1 MKSAVTKGDKLFTI
15 INIILVSVIS
25 LIILYPLIFVVNA
38 SFSDP
43 TRIYEVPLL
52 LYPRGFNIEGY
63 KEVLK
68 STDIWVGFK
77 NAVLYTVLGTIINL
91 IVTTV
96 AAYPLSRPGLRGK
109 RIITLFFTIT
119 MFFSGGLIPTYLVNQ
134 QLGIINSLWVMILPG
149 ALGVYNMI
157 LMRTYFSQN
166 IPNDLIESAYI
177 DDANDLWLLWK
188 VVLPLATPI
197 IAVMAMFYGVG
208 RWNSYF
214 DVLIYLQDRARY
226 PLQIILREILVQG
239 QFGQDMNQV
248 IAGSAESEL
257 LMLKMTLKYS
267 VVIVSSLPVLL
278 FYPVVAKYFEKGIL
292 VGSIKG

>member
-25 LIILYPLIFVVNA
+25 LIILYPLVFVVNA

-166 IPNDLIESAYI
+166 IPND
-177 DDANDLWLLWK
+177 
-188 VVLPLATPI
+188 
-197 IAVMAMFYGVG
+197 
-208 RWNSYF
+208 F
-214 DVLIYLQDRARY
+214 D
-226 PLQIILREILVQG
+226 
-239 QFGQDMNQV
+239 
-248 IAGSAESEL
+248 
-257 LMLKMTLKYS
+257 
-267 VVIVSSLPVLL
+267 
-278 FYPVVAKYFEKGIL
+278 
-292 VGSIKG
+292 

>member
-15 INIILVSVIS
+15 INIILVS
-25 LIILYPLIFVVNA
+25 
-38 SFSDP
+38 
-43 TRIYEVPLL
+43 
-52 LYPRGFNIEGY
+52 GFNIEGY

-177 DDANDLWLLWK
+177 DGANDLWLLWK

-214 DVLIYLQDRARY
+214 DALIYLQDRARY

>member
-1 MKSAVTKGDKLFTI
+1 MKVSATKGDKLFNT
-15 INIILVSVIS
+15 INILLVSLIA

-52 LYPRGFNIEGY
+52 LYPRGLNVEGY

-68 STDIWVGFK
+68 SSDIWTGFR
-77 NAVLYTVLGTIINL
+77 NAVIYTGLGTVINL
-91 IVTTV
+91 IVTTI
-96 AAYPLSRPGLRGK
+96 AAYPLSRSGLRGK
-109 RIITLFFTIT
+109 RFFTLFFTIT

-134 QLGIINSLWVMILPG
+134 QLGIVNTLWVMILPG

-177 DDANDLWLLWK
+177 DGANDLWLLWK

-208 RWNSYF
+208 RWNAYF
-214 DVLIYLQDRARY
+214 DALIYLQDRAKY
-226 PLQIILREILVQG
+226 PLQIIL
-239 QFGQDMNQV
+239 
-248 IAGSAESEL
+248 
-257 LMLKMTLKYS
+257 
-267 VVIVSSLPVLL
+267 
-278 FYPVVAKYFEKGIL
+278 
-292 VGSIKG
+292 

>member
-1 MKSAVTKGDKLFTI
+1 MNVSATKGDKLFNT
-15 INIILVSVIS
+15 INILLVSLIA

-52 LYPRGFNIEGY
+52 LYPRGLNVEGY

-68 STDIWVGFK
+68 SSDIWTSFR
-77 NAVLYTVLGTIINL
+77 NAVIYTGLGTVINL
-91 IVTTV
+91 IVTTI
-96 AAYPLSRPGLRGK
+96 AAYPLSRSGLRGK
-109 RIITLFFTIT
+109 RFFTFFFTFT

-134 QLGIINSLWVMILPG
+134 QLGIVNTLWVMILPG

-177 DDANDLWLLWK
+177 DGANDLWLLWK

-208 RWNSYF
+208 RWNAYF
-214 DVLIYLQDRARY
+214 DALIYLQDRAKY
-226 PLQIILREILVQG
+226 PLQIILREMLVQG
-239 QFGQDMNQV
+239 QFGQDMNQI

-257 LMLKMTLKYS
+257 LMLKM
-267 VVIVSSLPVLL
+267 VLL
-278 FYPVVAKYFEKGIL
+278 QSFK
-292 VGSIKG
+292 

>member
-1 MKSAVTKGDKLFTI
+1 MKVSVTKGDKVFNT
-15 INIILVSVIS
+15 INILLVSMIS
-25 LIILYPLIFVVNA
+25 LIILYPLIFVINA
-38 SFSDP
+38 SFSDL

-68 STDIWVGFK
+68 SSDIWIGFR
-77 NAVLYTVLGTIINL
+77 NAVIYTGLGTLINL
-91 IVTTV
+91 IVTTI
-96 AAYPLSRPGLRGK
+96 AAYPLSRSGLRGK
-109 RIITLFFTIT
+109 RFFTLFFTIT

-134 QLGIINSLWVMILPG
+134 QLGIVNTLWVMILPG

-177 DDANDLWLLWK
+177 DGANDLWLLWK

-208 RWNSYF
+208 RWNAYF
-214 DVLIYLQDRARY
+214 DALIYLQDRAKY

-239 QFGQDMNQV
+239 QFGQDMNQI

-267 VVIVSSLPVLL
+267 VVIVSSVPVLL
-278 FYPVVAKYFEKGIL
+278 FYPIVAKYFEKGIL

>member
-1 MKSAVTKGDKLFTI
+1 MKSAVTKGDKLFSI
-15 INIILVSVIS
+15 INIILVSIIS

-52 LYPRGFNIEGY
+52 LYPRGFNVEGY

-91 IVTTV
+91 VVTTV

-109 RIITLFFTIT
+109 RFITLFFTIT

-166 IPNDLIESAYI
+166 IPTDLIESAYI
-177 DDANDLWLLWK
+177 DGANDLWLLWK

-208 RWNSYF
+208 RWNAYF
-214 DVLIYLQDRARY
+214 DALIYLQDRARY

>member
-1 MKSAVTKGDKLFTI
+1 MKVSATKGDKLFNTV
-15 INIILVSVIS
+15 NILLVSLIA

-52 LYPRGFNIEGY
+52 LYPRGLNVEGY

-68 STDIWVGFK
+68 NSDIWTGFR
-77 NAVLYTVLGTIINL
+77 NAVIYTGLGTVINL
-91 IVTTV
+91 IVTTI
-96 AAYPLSRPGLRGK
+96 AAYPLSRSGLRGK
-109 RIITLFFTIT
+109 RFFTLFFTIT

-134 QLGIINSLWVMILPG
+134 QLGIVNTLWVMILPG

-177 DDANDLWLLWK
+177 DGANDLWLLWK

-208 RWNSYF
+208 RWNAYF
-214 DVLIYLQDRARY
+214 DALIYLQDRAKY

-239 QFGQDMNQV
+239 QFGQDMNQI

>member
-1 MKSAVTKGDKLFTI
+1 MKSAVTKGDKLFSI
-15 INIILVSVIS
+15 INIILVSIIS

-77 NAVLYTVLGTIINL
+77 NAVIYTVLGTIINL
-91 IVTTV
+91 VVTTV

-109 RIITLFFTIT
+109 RFITLFFTIT

-166 IPNDLIESAYI
+166 IPTDLIESAYI
-177 DDANDLWLLWK
+177 DGANDLWLLWK

-208 RWNSYF
+208 RWNAYF
-214 DVLIYLQDRARY
+214 DALIYLQDRARY